1 MVASERIEH
10 GYGPKHLNPG
20 PPEYET
26 RLLATQPQRSVIIV
40 VVVVVVVIITLE
52 YICPNTMAQDL

>member
-1 MVASERIEH
+1 MVASERKEH
-10 GYGPKHLNPG
+10 GYRPKNLNPG

-40 VVVVVVVIITLE
+40 VVVVVVMITLE